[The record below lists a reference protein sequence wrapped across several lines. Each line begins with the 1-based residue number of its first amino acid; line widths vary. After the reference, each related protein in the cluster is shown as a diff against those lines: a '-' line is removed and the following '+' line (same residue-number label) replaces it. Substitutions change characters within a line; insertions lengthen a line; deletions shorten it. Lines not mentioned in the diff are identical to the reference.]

1 MAGSSLSSSLWIS
14 TILLLS
20 VILQACSAH
29 RIDVDPGKKEC
40 FFEDLHHEDQVYV
53 YSTCLQHLTDG
64 VARFFPDDSHVSS
77 RRWRKYGHRFL
88 RKTSPLSACSI
99 VAHQPT
105 SAAHGPD
112 RSSPELNI
120 QKTDWYLFIHRQ
132 KGREIYILLFERDE
146 HPESQSVIV
155 STSRLDPPGK
165 TQLERKRC
173 CSLRFNVHGILYV
186 EDENGHIAP
195 VEHEIRQL
203 AAGLQ
208 GIKDEQEYIVVRERV
223 HRDSKHGS

>member
-40 FFEDLHHEDQVYV
+40 FFEDLHHEDQMTVTYQV
-53 YSTCLQHLTDG
+53 GGGGNMDIDFFLTDPTDQ
-64 VARFFPDDSHVSS
+64 VLSS
-77 RRWRKYGHRFL
+77 IYRKPTGTFSFTAKKDGRYTYCFSNEMSTL
-88 RKTSPLSACSI
+88 SPKVLS
-99 VAHQPT
+99 
-105 SAAHGPD
+105 
-112 RSSPELNI
+112 
-120 QKTDWYLFIHRQ
+120 
-132 KGREIYILLFERDE
+132 
-146 HPESQSVIV
+146 
-155 STSRLDPPGK
+155 
-165 TQLERKRC
+165 
-173 CSLRFNVHGILYV
+173 FNVHGILYV

-223 HRDSKHGS
+223 HRDTAESTNDRVKWWSILQTVMLVAVCAWNVHYLKSWFEVKRVL